1 MMPSMSDTTRLDR
14 ILSQQI
20 DVIARHQALAAGLS
34 DNALR
39 HRLRPGGPWR
49 SLLPGVYV
57 AATGTPT
64 IVQQEMAALLHAG
77 PGSVITGPAAV
88 RHHRIRGPAADVIDV
103 LIPASR
109 KRRDA
114 AFVRLHRTTR
124 MPGRISKFGPLHYAL
139 SPRAVADAVRD
150 LASLREVRAVVADAV
165 QRGGCQ
171 IQDLYAEL
179 TAGPNVGSALFR
191 EALTDIADGVR
202 STAEGDLKDLL
213 AKSRLPMP
221 LFNPSVFDGGTLIA
235 RPDAWWPE
243 FGVAVEVDSREW
255 HMSPEDHAST
265 LARGRRMAVHQMVVL
280 RFTPKQIRSQ
290 PSQVV
295 ADIRRALEGAR
306 GRPLLNLRTV
316 PASETPGRQPVS
328 AAPAGPLA
336 PVSAGPL
343 APVPAGP
350 LAPVPAG
357 PLAPAPAGPL
367 APAPAGPLAPAPAG
381 GA

>member
-1 MMPSMSDTTRLDR
+1 MSDLSRMMQGMGETTRLDG

-57 AATGTPT
+57 ATTGTPT

-77 PGSVITGPAAV
+77 PGSVITGPAAI

-103 LIPASR
+103 LTPASR
-109 KRRDA
+109 KRHDA
-114 AFVRLHRTTR
+114 AFLRLHRTTR
-124 MPGRISKFGPLHYAL
+124 MPGRMSKFGPLRYAL
-139 SPRAVADAVRD
+139 PARAVADTVRD
-150 LASLREVRAVVADAV
+150 LDNLRDVRAVVADAV
-165 QRGGCQ
+165 QRDRCQ

-179 TAGPNVGSALFR
+179 TAGPKIGSGLFR
-191 EALTDIADGVR
+191 EALTDVADGIR

-213 AKSRLPMP
+213 AKSGLPMP

-255 HMSPEDHAST
+255 HMSPEDHANT
-265 LARGRRMAVHQMVVL
+265 LARGRRMAVYQMVVL

-295 ADIRRALEGAR
+295 TEIRRALDGAR

-316 PASETPGRQPVS
+316 PASETLGRQLVS
-328 AAPAGPLA
+328 AAPAGP
-336 PVSAGPL
+336 
-343 APVPAGP
+343 
-350 LAPVPAG
+350 
-357 PLAPAPAGPL
+357 PAPAGL
-367 APAPAGPLAPAPAG
+367 PAPASAAAPAG